1 MVDISYSISEH
12 GENPWRSRRCNR
24 ETKSVKGQ
32 MCPTTSGDNSVGKV
46 ADRGCNRKPEDLLK
60 LYIERNS
67 MVKGFRLTF
76 KGVPGSFFFGLKG
89 TVI

>member
-1 MVDISYSISEH
+1 MIDIGFSISEH

-24 ETKSVKGQ
+24 ETKSAKGQ
-32 MCPTTSGDNSVGKV
+32 ICPTTSGDNSVGKV
-46 ADRGCNRKPEDLLK
+46 ADRGYDRKPEDLLK

-76 KGVPGSFFFGLKG
+76 KGVPGYFLFGLKVTG
-89 TVI
+89 I